1 MILFNNIASHFI
13 VRYRITYKCLL
24 IDNVIGK
31 PASQQQAISSDVLG
45 GQKLWAC
52 FWLSGPLAPA
62 SFKGQLYV
70 VQLCFSFINE
80 N

>member
-45 GQKLWAC
+45 GQKLWA
-52 FWLSGPLAPA
+52 PLAPA